1 MKLEKREKIKIKRKD
16 GKGGRSVGGRKIIQR
31 KRRKERERSGSF
43 G

>member
-1 MKLEKREKIKIKRKD
+1 MKLEKREKLEKKEG
-16 GKGGRSVGGRKIIQR
+16 GKGGRNVGGRQIIQR